1 MNKLL
6 LTAIAAAT
14 VSVANAQCTPNDCS
28 ASLPNYGGVCDTV
41 LADGIVNTAYSD
53 FESFVLTDNCFDA
66 GQIDPNSSGT
76 DIKILN
82 IDNFAFGG
90 MPAGC
95 SGATNQA
102 SYQPPGGSYTTGC
115 FSVGGT
121 PTEIGVFNVQI
132 DFLADVEVCLPPP
145 FNIAQNDNAA
155 SYVLWMTVKPVPTW
169 TIPATSFCE
178 TDGSVALTVTGTN
191 GGVFSGPGVSGS
203 SFDPAVA
210 GPGTHSLWYKVALQE
225 GSAIAP
231 AADSMEIV
239 VDVASSAGGTVY
251 ADTDNDGYGDPNNS
265 QAVGGCTIPN
275 GYVLNADD
283 CDDTN
288 NGIHPGATD
297 IPGNGTD
304 EDCDGADASGVGIE
318 EIEIGSFNVYPNP
331 TNDNSTIFI
340 SNELKGKAFK
350 VVDQSG
356 QEVLNGILKN
366 ESNVLKL
373 SSLDAGM
380 YILSVEGT
388 SVRKVIV
395 KN

>member
-14 VSVANAQCTPNDCS
+14 VSVANAQCTPNDCA
-28 ASLPNYGGVCDTV
+28 ASLPDYGGVCDTV

-53 FESFVLTDNCFDA
+53 FESFILTDNCFDA
-66 GQIDPNSSGT
+66 GQIDPSQSGT
-76 DIKILN
+76 NIKILN
-82 IDNFAFGG
+82 IDNFAFSG
-90 MPAGC
+90 MPSGC
-95 SGATNQA
+95 NGATNQV
-102 SYQPPGGSYTTGC
+102 SYQPPGGSYTAGC
-115 FSVGGT
+115 FSVDGT

-132 DFLADVEVCLPPP
+132 DFLADVETCG
-145 FNIAQNDNAA
+145 FINITLNDNAA

-283 CDDTN
+283 CDDSN
-288 NGIHPGATD
+288 NAIHPGATD
-297 IPGNGTD
+297 VPGNGID
-304 EDCDGADASGVGIE
+304 EDCSGADASAAGVE
-318 EIEIGSFNVYPNP
+318 ELVVGAFSIYPNP
-331 TNDNSTIFI
+331 TEGEATIFI
-340 SNELKGKAFK
+340 SEELRGMHFKLIDHSGQIVLDGELKNISNT
-350 VVDQSG
+350 VDLQ
-356 QEVLNGILKN
+356 K
-366 ESNVLKL
+366 
-373 SSLDAGM
+373 LDAGM

-388 SVRKVIV
+388 SMRKVIV